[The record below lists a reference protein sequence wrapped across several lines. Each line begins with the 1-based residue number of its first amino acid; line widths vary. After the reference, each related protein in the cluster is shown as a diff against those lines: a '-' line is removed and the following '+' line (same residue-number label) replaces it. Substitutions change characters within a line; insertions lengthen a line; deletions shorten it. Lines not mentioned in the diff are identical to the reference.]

1 VSIRFG
7 FRSPQ
12 SPEELSD
19 LVAGSVS
26 AKTPF
31 EVRGRGSKHEV
42 GRAVQAG
49 GVVSTEGLSGISL
62 YEPTELVLSAQ
73 SGTPLAEIEQVLADH
88 DQELAFEPVDVGA
101 VLDSGP
107 AQASIGGV
115 FASNISG
122 SRRIRAGAARDHLL
136 GIKAINGLGES
147 FKSGGRVM
155 KNVTGYDLAR
165 AFAGSWGTLGIMTEV
180 TMKVLPRAKEVRTLL
195 CYGQTDQSAL
205 EAMALSLDTPFEVSG
220 ALHLEAALA
229 AGFSDLSL
237 TRGLTPVTAIRIE
250 NFSNSV
256 RYRMAR
262 LKEKLAAY
270 GPGDELDAARSR
282 LFWQEVR
289 ELKPFQNS
297 KRPLWRISTAPSRAA
312 KLIAAIRRSLD
323 IRVMYDWAGGLIW
336 LDTDLT
342 TDAGAVEIRRAL
354 SEIGGHATLIRAEP
368 ATRASVDV
376 FQPLEPSLLALTGR
390 LKAAF
395 DPAGILNPGRMY
407 PGI

>member
-1 VSIRFG
+1 
-7 FRSPQ
+7 
-12 SPEELSD
+12 
-19 LVAGSVS
+19 
-26 AKTPF
+26 
-31 EVRGRGSKHEV
+31 
-42 GRAVQAG
+42 
-49 GVVSTEGLSGISL
+49 
-62 YEPTELVLSAQ
+62 
-73 SGTPLAEIEQVLADH
+73 
-88 DQELAFEPVDVGA
+88 
-101 VLDSGP
+101 
-107 AQASIGGV
+107 
-115 FASNISG
+115 
-122 SRRIRAGAARDHLL
+122 
-136 GIKAINGLGES
+136 
-147 FKSGGRVM
+147 
-155 KNVTGYDLAR
+155 
-165 AFAGSWGTLGIMTEV
+165 
-180 TMKVLPRAKEVRTLL
+180 
-195 CYGQTDQSAL
+195 
-205 EAMALSLDTPFEVSG
+205 
-220 ALHLEAALA
+220 
-229 AGFSDLSL
+229 
-237 TRGLTPVTAIRIE
+237 
-250 NFSNSV
+250 
-256 RYRMAR
+256 MAR

-312 KLIAAIRRSLD
+312 KLIATIRRSLD

-376 FQPLEPSLLALTGR
+376 FQPLEPSLLALTAR

>member
-7 FRSPQ
+7 FRSPK

-19 LVAGSVS
+19 LVAGAAS

-88 DQELAFEPVDVGA
+88 DQELAFEPVDLGA
-101 VLDSGP
+101 VLGGRE
-107 AQASIGGV
+107 QASIGGV
-115 FASNISG
+115 FATNISG
-122 SRRIRAGAARDHLL
+122 SRRIRAGAARDHIL
-136 GIKAINGLGES
+136 GIKAVNGLGES

-180 TMKVLPRAKEVRTLL
+180 TMKVLPRAKEMRTLL
-195 CYGQTDQSAL
+195 CFGQTDQSAL
-205 EAMALSLDTPFEVSG
+205 EAMALSLDTPFEISG
-220 ALHLEAALA
+220 ALHVERALA
-229 AGFSDLSL
+229 AGFSDPSL
-237 TRGLTPVTAIRIE
+237 TRASTPVTAIRIE
-250 NFSNSV
+250 NFGNSV

-270 GPGDELDAARSR
+270 GPGEELDTLRSR
-282 LFWQEVR
+282 LFWQETR

-312 KLIAAIRRSLD
+312 KLVAAIRRSLD

-336 LDTDLT
+336 LETDLT

-368 ATRASVDV
+368 GTRASVDV
-376 FQPLEPSLLALTGR
+376 FQPLEPSLMALTAR

-407 PGI
+407 PGV